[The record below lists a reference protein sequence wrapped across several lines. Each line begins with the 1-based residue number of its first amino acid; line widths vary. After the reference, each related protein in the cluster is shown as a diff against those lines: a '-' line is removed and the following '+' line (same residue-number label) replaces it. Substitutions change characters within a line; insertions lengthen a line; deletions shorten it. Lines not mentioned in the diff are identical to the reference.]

1 MQGLGATGIMASGYT
16 EIESRRFLLSELQ
29 YVSDVISLD
38 VYVPNPQP
46 NDYWVG
52 NLGMGLRCFDSGISM
67 YLGNVDLTHLFREEF
82 NNVRFTLPPDALQ
95 ALKSDAGE
103 CSFSVYL
110 NVNNGAGLFLLDNMG
125 FVKKIEVAGR

>member
-1 MQGLGATGIMASGYT
+1 MCRI
-16 EIESRRFLLSELQ
+16 LS
-29 YVSDVISLD
+29 
-38 VYVPNPQP
+38 
-46 NDYWVG
+46 